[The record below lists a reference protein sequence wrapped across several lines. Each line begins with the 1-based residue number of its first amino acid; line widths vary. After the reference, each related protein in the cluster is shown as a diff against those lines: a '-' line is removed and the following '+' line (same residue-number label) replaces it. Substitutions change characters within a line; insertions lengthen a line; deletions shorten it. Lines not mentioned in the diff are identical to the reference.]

1 MGLIDTLLS
10 SLPERDRDVMSQSGY
25 GATMGLGQR
34 PVLLVVDATYGFCG
48 DRPEPVLDSIKR
60 WPNSCGEEAWLALA
74 QIERLL
80 SVFRAQQRPIF
91 YTRGAYRD
99 DKWDMGSWLW
109 KHARSRPE
117 EAPRSVSSHH
127 HDDIVEA
134 IAPRESDI
142 VIGKQKPSAFFSTPL
157 QSYLTLVGA
166 DSLVVVGG
174 STSGCVRATVVDG
187 FSANYR
193 IAVAADACFD
203 RLQSSHAMSLLD
215 MHAKYADVL
224 ETDALIQQIKPLQG

>member
-1 MGLIDTLLS
+1 MGIIDSLLS
-10 SLPERDRDVMSQSGY
+10 TLPARDREVMAQSGY
-25 GATMGLGQR
+25 GATMELGER
-34 PVLLVVDATYGFCG
+34 AALLVVDATYGFCG
-48 DRPEPVLDSIKR
+48 DRPEPVLESIKR

-80 SVFRAQQRPIF
+80 NLFRERRLPVF
-91 YTRGAYRD
+91 YTRGSYRQ

-109 KHARSRPE
+109 KHARSRPQ
-117 EAPRSVSSHH
+117 EAPPTMSAHH
-127 HDDIVEA
+127 HDDIVAA
-134 IAPRESDI
+134 IAPRDNEI
-142 VIGKQKPSAFFSTPL
+142 VIGKQKPSAFFGTPL
-157 QSYLTLVGA
+157 QSYLTLTKT
-166 DSLVVVGG
+166 DTLVVAGG

-215 MHAKYADVL
+215 MHAKYADVMETSELL
-224 ETDALIQQIKPLQG
+224 ERLR

>member
-1 MGLIDTLLS
+1 MGIIDTLLS
-10 SLPERDRDVMSQSGY
+10 TLPAHDREVIAASGY
-25 GATMGLGQR
+25 GAEMGLGER
-34 PVLLVVDATYGFCG
+34 PALLVIDATYGFCG
-48 DRPEPVLDSIKR
+48 DRPEPVLESIKR

-80 SVFRAQQRPIF
+80 QRFRERQLPIF
-91 YTRGAYRD
+91 YTRGSYRQ

-109 KHARSRPE
+109 KHSLSRPK
-117 EAPRSVSSHH
+117 EAPPSMSEHH
-127 HDDIVEA
+127 HDDIVQA
-134 IAPRESDI
+134 IAPQDNEV

-157 QSYLTLVGA
+157 QSYLTLTKT
-166 DSLVVVGG
+166 DTLVVVGG

-215 MHAKYADVL
+215 MHAKYADVMETSELL
-224 ETDALIQQIKPLQG
+224 ERLR